1 MRTLILVAALSAT
14 APTPTEEYDA
24 NRRWCEDTSTYSHTR
39 IVACTWLIKT
49 DRLARVHLAET
60 FYNRGTLF
68 YEKGFRDRAISDF
81 DAALRLTP
89 DFANAYHAR
98 GMAYEDNGMFD
109 HALRDY
115 GDAIRLEPDFAMAL
129 NNKAWLLATAPVA
142 TVRNG
147 VEAVRMALRALRLV
161 DFPDHHGTLA
171 AAYAE
176 VGQFVEAVRVQER
189 AIARLRATG
198 RILSIP
204 KFQSRLD
211 LYRTGRP
218 YRRSSR

>member
-1 MRTLILVAALSAT
+1 MRTLILVAALTAT
-14 APTPTEEYDA
+14 APTPAEEYDA
-24 NRRWCEDTSTYSHTR
+24 NTRWCEDTSTYSDRR

-49 DRLARVHLAET
+49 ERLARVRLADT
-60 FYNRGTLF
+60 FYNRGTMF
-68 YEKGFRDRAISDF
+68 YEKGFRDRAIGDF
-81 DAALRLTP
+81 DAAIRLTP

-109 HALRDY
+109 RALRDY
-115 GDAIRLEPDFAMAL
+115 GNAVRLEPDFALAL
-129 NNKAWLLATAPVA
+129 NSRAWLLATAPVA
-142 TVRNG
+142 TLRNG
-147 VEAVRMALRALRLV
+147 VEAVRVALRALRLV

-176 VGQFVEAVRVQER
+176 VGQFIEAVRVQEM

-204 KFQSRLD
+204 KFQSRLE
-211 LYRTGRP
+211 LYRAGRP